1 MTAAA
6 SLLPHHGPP
15 PGVLAC
21 ARFGDIDEQ
30 AAALQGWNQS
40 YQQLS
45 GGRFEGE
52 IRRLQL
58 DGVGLFMEDLQQ
70 AVHQTGW
77 VQPQWVALGVPL
89 VLRGDSRFC
98 GLAGSEAALHVFSGR
113 EGFQFRSPQRHVML
127 GIEIDRGLFERQ
139 VIEGG
144 PAEAER
150 FAAHARLQAA
160 APQALARLRRLLFD
174 LFEGAAHHPQR
185 LQGAAARARLREDLL
200 EALAAALAT
209 GAGGDAAAGGRPAP
223 ARGAAPHATLLA
235 ERAREWVSHRLDDP
249 PTVAELCEALGVS
262 RRTLQNSFQ
271 ATWGMGPLAWLN
283 VLRLNAVR
291 RHLKTAA
298 SVTEAATQF
307 GFWHFG
313 HFAEDYRRL
322 FGERPSQTLRRLRE
336 GAGPPAH

>member
-1 MTAAA
+1 MIPAPP
-6 SLLPHHGPP
+6 LVPHRGPP
-15 PGVLAC
+15 AGALAC
-21 ARFGDIDEQ
+21 ARFADIDEQ
-30 AAALQGWNQS
+30 AAALQGWNQA

-45 GGRFEGE
+45 SGHFHGE

-127 GIEIDRGLFERQ
+127 GIEVDRGLFERL
-139 VIEGG
+139 VVDGG
-144 PAEAER
+144 PAEAEA
-150 FAAHARLQAA
+150 FTAHARLHAAPAA
-160 APQALARLRRLLFD
+160 ALAHLRRLLFD
-174 LFEGAAHHPQR
+174 LFDGAARHPDR
-185 LQGAAARARLREDLL
+185 LRGPAAQARLREDLL
-200 EALAAALAT
+200 EALAAALAPSP
-209 GAGGDAAAGGRPAP
+209 DAP
-223 ARGAAPHATLLA
+223 AGARAAPAQATQLA
-235 ERAREWVSHRLDDP
+235 ERARAWVCQRLDDP
-249 PTVAELCEALGVS
+249 PTVAELCQALGVS

-283 VLRLNAVR
+283 ILRLNAVR

-298 SVTEAATQF
+298 SVTDAATQF

-322 FGERPSQTLRRLRE
+322 FGERPSETLRRVRQGSGGVGSL
-336 GAGPPAH
+336 ADH